1 MKAIL
6 IDDESLALDFLESQL
21 NKVSDITIVHKFV
34 NFELNKDAKL
44 LAEIDIIFLDIEMPG
59 MNGIQLAEKLLE
71 IKPTLI
77 IVFVTAFHEYAV
89 QAFELDSLDYLVKPV
104 QLNRLEKT
112 IDRIEKKMNCYQ
124 TNPVMENNHLRINV
138 CKDLSFELIQGKPEV
153 PHWRTTKAQELFLYL
168 LLHTGKTVRKSD
180 LMELLWPEAGSNHDY
195 SQLYTAIYHVRK
207 LLKNFS
213 EYFSL
218 KNIGEGY
225 HLAMNNVS
233 IDVVEWE
240 NAIDSTPP
248 INAESIHKYEEIMEI
263 YTGSYLQE
271 YNYPWAQSERHRLEI
286 LWLKTAHQLA
296 DFYFHYNYFENA
308 ELWYSKIYEV
318 SPDNEKANFSLMK
331 IYDRLGYGLLV
342 DHQYNQYQ
350 SLLTKVDLQVDPHI
364 QEWYEDWIKKKKK

>member
-153 PHWRTTKAQELFLYL
+153 PH
-168 LLHTGKTVRKSD
+168 
-180 LMELLWPEAGSNHDY
+180 
-195 SQLYTAIYHVRK
+195 
-207 LLKNFS
+207 
-213 EYFSL
+213 
-218 KNIGEGY
+218 
-225 HLAMNNVS
+225 
-233 IDVVEWE
+233 
-240 NAIDSTPP
+240 
-248 INAESIHKYEEIMEI
+248 
-263 YTGSYLQE
+263 
-271 YNYPWAQSERHRLEI
+271 
-286 LWLKTAHQLA
+286 
-296 DFYFHYNYFENA
+296 
-308 ELWYSKIYEV
+308 
-318 SPDNEKANFSLMK
+318 
-331 IYDRLGYGLLV
+331 
-342 DHQYNQYQ
+342 
-350 SLLTKVDLQVDPHI
+350 
-364 QEWYEDWIKKKKK
+364 